1 MSKGKGRAGTQVTSQ
16 RKGEEQTKARSRRQ
30 RTTGLAIRS
39 TTILSHDSRIVHI
52 RITATTSLSLNCLI
66 HGEVQEQMFTV
77 KILKTENVSILKDL
91 IKEKKASRLEHV
103 DASDLDLFQVSLP
116 KGGNV
121 DAILQ
126 NTQPL
131 DSLLPLSRG
140 FPSVEEN
147 YLHVVVRAPINGEL
161 IWAESDSLIGIV
173 QRVLRPQEKR
183 RGEIRSALCGKVC
196 TFSFFLAVFD

>member
-1 MSKGKGRAGTQVTSQ
+1 MGKKTAFAGSLSVMNHWCHGIIQPFAMS
-16 RKGEEQTKARSRRQ
+16 
-30 RTTGLAIRS
+30 
-39 TTILSHDSRIVHI
+39 D
-52 RITATTSLSLNCLI
+52 SLSLNCLI
-66 HGEVQEQMFTV
+66 LGDEPDKMFNI
-77 KILKTENVSILKDL
+77 KIPKTEKVSILKDL

-116 KGGNV
+116 RGGDV

-147 YLHVVVRAPINGEL
+147 HLHVIVRAPINGEL
-161 IWAESDSLIGIV
+161 IWSESDGLIDIV
-173 QRVLRPQEKR
+173 HLLYSCRCVCSRPRSPFCLVGWLAQEA
-183 RGEIRSALCGKVC
+183 SAVQDRTSYNG
-196 TFSFFLAVFD
+196 SFNPRNPFRIF

>member
-1 MSKGKGRAGTQVTSQ
+1 MNVFISLQRLLVRRTNLLGTASNTSLEVTQ
-16 RKGEEQTKARSRRQ
+16 PVPLLDPIQ
-30 RTTGLAIRS
+30 L
-39 TTILSHDSRIVHI
+39 
-52 RITATTSLSLNCLI
+52 LSLNCFVL
-66 HGEVQEQMFTV
+66 GDDLKKVFTV
-77 KILKTENVSILKDL
+77 EIEKTKNVSILKDL
-91 IKEKKASRLEHV
+91 IKEKKAPHLDHV
-103 DASDLDLFQVSLP
+103 AASDLDLFQVSLP
-116 KGGNV
+116 RGGDV

-161 IWAESDSLIGIV
+161 IWAESDGLIDIV